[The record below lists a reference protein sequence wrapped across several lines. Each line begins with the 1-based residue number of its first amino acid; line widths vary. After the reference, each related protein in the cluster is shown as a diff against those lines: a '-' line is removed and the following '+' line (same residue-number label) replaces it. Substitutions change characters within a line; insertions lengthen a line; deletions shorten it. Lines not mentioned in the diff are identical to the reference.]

1 MWRRCKSVH
10 LHVEEFIRL
19 WVCAHISVDA
29 TTAPGPIIMRFL
41 VLRKSLNLF
50 NLWDLLFTY
59 FQFSQII
66 WWLFLKI
73 FYLLLPKIEICSDT
87 FWTKNPQNQPLWAEK
102 RTSLCCVMPTETRGH
117 SDTSTEFFLRK
128 VRPLYDKRLQ
138 SSDLFDSAIFHTLL
152 CSCN

>member
-1 MWRRCKSVH
+1 MGNHRNSEWC
-10 LHVEEFIRL
+10 LIRSFTHFQL
-19 WVCAHISVDA
+19 SQSAVSCHMLLRTQNGWFLKFLSKKVFDKNLCTRPLKV
-29 TTAPGPIIMRFL
+29 RFL
-41 VLRKSLNLF
+41 VLGKSANLF

-117 SDTSTEFFLRK
+117 SDISSEFYPEQAAE
-128 VRPLYDKRLQ
+128 V
-138 SSDLFDSAIFHTLL
+138 S
-152 CSCN
+152 